1 MSFFKAPR
9 SGVGMRSVDIL
20 VTLYSS
26 QMVWGLCW
34 SALAATTNHRPHGFN
49 SFPVLEAGGGT
60 PRLGQA
66 RLC

>member
-1 MSFFKAPR
+1 
-9 SGVGMRSVDIL
+9 MRSVDIL